1 MSQPS
6 FFFPKIG
13 PDVRP
18 KQAGIR
24 LYRCQVPAMLQAG
37 GFPPQKTGRFVG
49 RVGARFIKAFRGH
62 ETSSDNGG
70 KDGLFLL
77 DGHLKGT
84 SEL

>member
-1 MSQPS
+1 
-6 FFFPKIG
+6 
-13 PDVRP
+13 
-18 KQAGIR
+18 
-24 LYRCQVPAMLQAG
+24 MLQAG